1 MISALLSTLGPGLG
15 QDERRKCI
23 CAHPWCWGSV
33 GLGWCA
39 RVSVVHALIPTKT
52 SRFWNQLG
60 GNVPACFS
68 KGFHVFSVSCV
79 NFLFHFVFCAVI
91 LSVVSLSL
99 IALFHLLVIPCSL
112 RVFSCMTHSHLSTH
126 IR

>member
-15 QDERRKCI
+15 QGERRKCI

-39 RVSVVHALIPTKT
+39 RVSAVHALIPTKT

-60 GNVPACFS
+60 GNVPARFS

-91 LSVVSLSL
+91 LSILRLSL
-99 IALFHLLVIPCSL
+99 VSQLCLFGTLCAWL
-112 RVFSCMTHSHLSTH
+112 
-126 IR
+126 